1 MKISYFYFFK
11 LTFKVF
17 FPFFKYNNVYKVKLH
32 NVQNLKKLPS
42 KIVYDKLL

>member
-1 MKISYFYFFK
+1 MKISY
-11 LTFKVF
+11 LVIQINIQSF